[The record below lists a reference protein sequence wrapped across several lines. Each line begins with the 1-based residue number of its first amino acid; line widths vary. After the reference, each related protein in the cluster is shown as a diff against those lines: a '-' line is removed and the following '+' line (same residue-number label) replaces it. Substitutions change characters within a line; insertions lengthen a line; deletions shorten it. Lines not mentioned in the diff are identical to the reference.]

1 MGAVLNFDA
10 THYPQ
15 ATEAEFDDLEIPDN
29 VFPIIAHA
37 PAPAFDC
44 KAAGEAVI
52 ANRRK
57 EQQQQFQQI
66 GEGETLSESSIR
78 ITRWTQADMLAG
90 LVAISSQKSMI
101 AFRDKPTFC
110 RPREVMRS
118 HFLHCTTEVKSGEN
132 LKSVKTFDLW
142 ASDEKRVTVEELTFD
157 PRYGIFCHT
166 HEGHTALNL
175 WRYKPNTPPQNWK
188 ELIAPFLAHVE
199 YLIPIL
205 DEREQFLDWLA
216 HNEQR
221 PGELPHFHYLMIA
234 EAQGIGRNWIAGVLA
249 NMWSGNVAVNFD
261 LARSLQNGF
270 NQALSRKRLVIVDEI
285 NEGGK
290 STRWAH
296 AETLKSMVTTL
307 YREINVKFGTMHSEI
322 NCARWLLFSN
332 HLTALPLDDDDRRW
346 NVIRNPTEPKAPE
359 YYLALYK
366 LLKDQAFISSVR
378 QFLIERDISLFNPGS
393 RAVKN
398 EIKTALISSGYSVED
413 ENAMELVR
421 TYERDIIPS
430 EQLFQCIY
438 GELPGTGY
446 DDSRK
451 WRLLG
456 VIARKAGITKL
467 PQEIPVQGRKS
478 VKIWCLRNVTTWV
491 GVTDRDTLMN
501 QLYKAA
507 DQ

>member
-1 MGAVLNFDA
+1 MAVLNFDF

-29 VFPIIAHA
+29 VVPIIE
-37 PAPAFDC
+37 PAFNHTV
-44 KAAGEAVI
+44 AADALI

-57 EQQQQFQQI
+57 EQQQRFQQI
-66 GEGETLSESSIR
+66 GEGETLGEESIR

-90 LVAISSQKSMI
+90 LVAVSSQKNMI
-101 AFRDKPTFC
+101 AFHDKPTFC
-110 RPREVMRS
+110 RPREVMRC
-118 HFLHCTTEVKSGEN
+118 HFLHCETDIGTKEKPAVA
-132 LKSVKTFDLW
+132 KTFDLW
-142 ASDEKRVTVEELTFD
+142 ARDEKRVTVEELTFD

-175 WRYKPNTPPQNWK
+175 WRYKPNNPPKNWREQIK
-188 ELIAPFLAHVE
+188 PFLDHVE
-199 YLIPIL
+199 YLIPIN
-205 DEREQFLDWLA
+205 DERSQFLDWLA
-216 HNEQR
+216 HNEQK

-234 EAQGIGRNWIAGVLA
+234 ECQGVGRNWLSGVFA
-249 NMWSGNVAVNFD
+249 NMWSGNVAINFD
-261 LARSLQNGF
+261 LSRSLQNGF
-270 NQALSRKRLVIVDEI
+270 NQALSRKRLVVVDEI

-296 AETLKSMVTTL
+296 AETLKSMVTASH
-307 YREINVKFGTMHSEI
+307 REINVKFGTMHSEV

-346 NVIRNPTEPKAPE
+346 TVIRNPNEAREPE
-359 YYLALYK
+359 YYQRLYG
-366 LLKDQAFISSVR
+366 LLKDQLFISSVR
-378 QFLIERDISLFNPGS
+378 QFLIERDISKFNPGS

-398 EIKTALISSGYSVED
+398 EIKKALISSGYSMED

-421 TYERDIIPS
+421 TYERDIIPNDY
-430 EQLFQCIY
+430 LFQCIY

-467 PQEIPVQGRKS
+467 PQEISVQGRKS
-478 VKIWCLRNVTTWV
+478 VKIWCLRNVTTWA
-491 GVTDRDTLMN
+491 GVTDRDTLCRE
-501 QLYKAA
+501 LYKAA
-507 DQ
+507 D